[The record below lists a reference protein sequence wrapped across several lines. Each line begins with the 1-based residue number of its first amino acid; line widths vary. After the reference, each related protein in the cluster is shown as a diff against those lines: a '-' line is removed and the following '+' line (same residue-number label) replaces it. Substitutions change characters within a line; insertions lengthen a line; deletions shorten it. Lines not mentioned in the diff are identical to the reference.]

1 MSIVT
6 KNLTSGLKISAVLVA
21 AALVTGCISAK
32 AKPTEGASA
41 AEPAMAPA
49 EPAVAAAAVPAAAP
63 EPAMEETMLTS
74 WTVVEGN
81 NLWGIACKEE
91 VYNVPEQWP
100 LIYKANLDQIKDADL
115 IYPGQVFTIPRD
127 SSQAD
132 IDGAIHHAK
141 NRGAW
146 AVGPVEATD
155 TAYIGNS
162 S

>member
-1 MSIVT
+1 MSIVSD
-6 KNLTSGLKISAVLVA
+6 KFNSGLKLSAVLVA
-21 AALVTGCISAK
+21 AVLATGCISAK
-32 AKPTEGASA
+32 SQPTEEAT
-41 AEPAMAPA
+41 
-49 EPAVAAAAVPAAAP
+49 AAAP
-63 EPAMEETMLTS
+63 APAPAAPAAPAAVVTNTEPASTALTS

-115 IYPGQVFTIPRD
+115 IYPGQVLAIPRD

-132 IDGAIHHAK
+132 IDGAIKHAK
-141 NRGAW
+141 TRGAW

-155 TAYIGNS
+155 VAYIKS
-162 S
+162 SS